1 MIEIINKSLLVGEKF
16 MHKMDSKQPGLTF
29 NACVPF
35 TKNKQKTKKFK
46 ESGNAR
52 YISDKVLRNKGFNTA
67 KSPKYDGYQ
76 RCVASVVYK
85 FLVQKSSGD
94 AAKSEIMSKLQ
105 LPEDLNIP
113 VTRKFEKWKVYSSF
127 KDSIWD
133 ADLADMQLT
142 SKFSKRIHILLG
154 ITDIYRKYASVV
166 PLKEQKGIGI
176 TNVFQK
182 IFK

>member
-1 MIEIINKSLLVGEKF
+1 
-16 MHKMDSKQPGLTF
+16 MHKMHSRQPGLTF

-35 TKNKQKTKKFK
+35 TKNKQRTKKSK

-52 YISDKVLRNKGFNTA
+52 YISNKVLRDKGFNTA

-76 RCVASVVYK
+76 RSVASIVYK

-105 LPEDLNIP
+105 LPEDLNKPI
-113 VTRKFEKWKVYSSF
+113 TRKFEKCKVYSSF

-133 ADLADMQLT
+133 ADLTDMQLT
-142 SKFSKRIHILLG
+142 SKFSKSIHILLG
-154 ITDIYRKYASVV
+154 VTDIYRKYASVV

-176 TNVFQK
+176 TNAFQK